1 MHIIRK
7 QLIEGSGSFTLTPH
21 PEEHSDEGS
30 YEILRPFEPQD
41 DQSGRT
47 IKNTLTGQLI
57 ILACLIL
64 FCPGTASSETNLDF
78 FFKNAT
84 QYQDVIVDG
93 IRSADTIL
101 LRGDV
106 GEKGEVLKLIGLR
119 APEVPKSKKTDL
131 ERDQY
136 GFVKKKEVSPL
147 TPIEEQAY
155 DFVKELLEGQHVRI
169 EFDSDKKA
177 ENYAT
182 YAYVFLLDDNT
193 FVNTEILRQGFAHL
207 QIRPPNTKYAKQLRE
222 AYKEARAEK
231 RGLQG
236 E

>member
-1 MHIIRK
+1 MHFVQK
-7 QLIEGSGSFTLTPH
+7 QLIIFT
-21 PEEHSDEGS
+21 
-30 YEILRPFEPQD
+30 
-41 DQSGRT
+41 
-47 IKNTLTGQLI
+47 
-57 ILACLIL
+57 CLIL
-64 FCPGTASSETNLDF
+64 FCPGAVSSETNLDF
-78 FFKNAT
+78 FFKDTA
-84 QYQDVIVDG
+84 QYQDVIVDE
-93 IRSADTIL
+93 IRSTDTIL
-101 LRGDV
+101 LRENV
-106 GEKGEVLKLIGLR
+106 GEKREILKLIGLR
-119 APEVPKSKKTDL
+119 APEAPKRKKVDL
-131 ERDQY
+131 DRDQY
-136 GFVKKKEVSPL
+136 GFVNKKEVSPL

-177 ENYAT
+177 ENHAT

-222 AYKEARAEK
+222 AYKEARSEK

>member
-1 MHIIRK
+1 MHFIHR
-7 QLIEGSGSFTLTPH
+7 QLILLTCIVFSYPGVVSGES
-21 PEEHSDEGS
+21 
-30 YEILRPFEPQD
+30 
-41 DQSGRT
+41 
-47 IKNTLTGQLI
+47 
-57 ILACLIL
+57 
-64 FCPGTASSETNLDF
+64 NLDF
-78 FFKNAT
+78 FFKNSA
-84 QYQDVIVDG
+84 QYQDVIVDE
-93 IRSADTIL
+93 IRSADTII
-101 LRGDV
+101 LRGKV
-106 GEKGEVLKLIGLR
+106 GEKREVIKLIGIR
-119 APEVPKSKKTDL
+119 APKVPKSKKVDL
-131 ERDQY
+131 DRDQY

-169 EFDSDKKA
+169 EFDSNKKA
-177 ENYAT
+177 DNGAT
-182 YAYVFLLDDNT
+182 FAYVFLLDDGT